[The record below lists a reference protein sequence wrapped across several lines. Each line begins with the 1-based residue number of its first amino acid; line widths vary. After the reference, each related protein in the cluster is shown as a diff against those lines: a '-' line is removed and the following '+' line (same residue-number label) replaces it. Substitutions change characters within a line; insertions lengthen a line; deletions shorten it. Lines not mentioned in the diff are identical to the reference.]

1 MMFVS
6 NSQSWYDVCT
16 RLSCLGLLAVNNLT
30 VTNVIRPADVAAV
43 ENNITVQWDPPSVL
57 GGTQANY
64 RASIS
69 PGEQSSAWGTD
80 RFATFIGLMA
90 GTRYTVTVM
99 TRTTKDDYG
108 QATAQY
114 TTPGHVFY
122 TSKCR
127 LLLLQ
132 G

>member
-1 MMFVS
+1 MS
-6 NSQSWYDVCT
+6 NSQSCYDVCT
-16 RLSCLGLLAVNNLT
+16 RLTCFGLLAVNNLA
-30 VTNVIRPADVAAV
+30 VRNVDRPASVAAA
-43 ENNITVQWDPPSVL
+43 ENNITVRWDPPAVL

-69 PGEQSSAWGTD
+69 PGGQSSAWGTD
-80 RFATFIGLMA
+80 LFATFTGLTA
-90 GTRYTVTVM
+90 GTRYTVTVTTS
-99 TRTTKDDYG
+99 TRKDDYG

-122 TSKCR
+122 TSKCC
-127 LLLLQ
+127 LMLLQ